1 MHGLHYEK
9 GADGIVTI
17 TMDMEGPVNS
27 MNELFSPAFESIVE
41 RLEAE
46 TDLTGIIL
54 ASAKKTFFAGGN
66 LHMLLSIKE
75 EQQAEFHAGVEHSK
89 AVMRRYEMLPVPKV
103 AAINGAALGGGFE
116 LCLLHNR
123 RIAWND
129 RSVKIGLPE
138 VTLGLLPGAG
148 GVVRMTHLLG
158 VQAAMPY
165 LVEGKQV
172 SPEEAKAAGL
182 IHDTVDSVDEL
193 IPAARAWILSATGNM
208 QATLQPWD
216 DPTRKIPGGT
226 ANSPKLA
233 PMIVVGAA
241 MMADK
246 TKGRLPAPVKILD
259 TMLEATRVKFDVALK
274 IEGRNLAYLVTTPQA
289 KNMITAFFF
298 NLNKVNGGGS
308 RPKDVPPSK
317 VKKLG
322 VIGAGMMGQGIA
334 YVSAMA
340 GIEVVLKDVDLAGAE
355 RGKAYAE
362 KLLTKRVDRGKMT
375 AEKKQAVLDLIK
387 PTAHAADLAGCD
399 LVIEAVFERIELKNQ
414 VVKEHESL
422 LAEGGV
428 WGSNTST
435 LPITRLAEAS
445 QRPDHF
451 IGLHFFSPVDK
462 MPLLEIVVGK
472 GTSDETLARSFDYA
486 RQIKKTPIVVEDAVG
501 FYTSRTIG
509 THIMEGAQL
518 VHEGVDP
525 VRIEALAR
533 GLMYPV
539 GPLTMLDEVSLSLSK
554 DIYNTQVAMG
564 LVKKEDNPTPDATA
578 LIESLVDAHDRPG
591 KKAGR
596 GFYDYEA
603 GAKTMWP
610 GLAKWKK
617 DVDISDRDIEDRL
630 LFRPVIESLKCFEE
644 GVLRNVPDANIGSIM
659 GIGAPPWTGGYLQY
673 VNTYGLDR
681 FVARCTELAEKYG
694 PRFAAPEVV
703 KKYARE
709 NKLFV

>member
-1 MHGLHYEK
+1 MHGLSYAK
-9 GADGIVTI
+9 DADGIVTI

-27 MNELFSPAFESIVE
+27 MNEHFSLAFESIVE
-41 RLEAE
+41 KLEAE
-46 TDLTGIIL
+46 KDLTGIIL

-66 LHMLLSIKE
+66 LHMLLSIQPE
-75 EQQAEFHAGVEHSK
+75 RQAEFHAGVEHSK
-89 AVMRRYEMLPVPKV
+89 AVMRRYELLPVPKV

-129 RSVKIGLPE
+129 RSVKVGLPE

-158 VQAAMPY
+158 VQDAMPY
-165 LVEGKQV
+165 LIEGKQV
-172 SPEEAKAAGL
+172 SPEDAKAAGL
-182 IHDTVDSVDEL
+182 IHDTVATLEDL
-193 IPAARAWILSATGNM
+193 LPAARAWILESQGKL
-208 QATLQPWD
+208 QATIQPWD

-233 PMIVVGAA
+233 PMIAVGAA

-246 TKGRLPAPVKILD
+246 TKGRLPAPVKIFD

-274 IEGRNLAYLVTTPQA
+274 IEGRNFAYLVTTPQA

-340 GIEVVLKDVDLAGAE
+340 GIEVVLKDVELAGAE
-355 RGKAYAE
+355 RGKTYSE
-362 KLLTKRVDRGKMT
+362 MLLTKRVSRGKM
-375 AEKKQAVLDLIK
+375 AEEKKQAVLDLIK
-387 PTAHAADLAGCD
+387 PTAHSGDLEGCD
-399 LVIEAVFERIELKNQ
+399 LVIEAVFERIDLKNQ

-422 LAEGGV
+422 LAEGGI
-428 WGSNTST
+428 WASNTST

-472 GTSDETLARSFDYA
+472 DTSDETLARSFDYA

-564 LVKKEDNPTPDATA
+564 LVKKEDNPTPAATA
-578 LIESLVDAHDRPG
+578 LIASLVDEHDRPG
-591 KKAGR
+591 KKIGR
-596 GFYDYEA
+596 GFYDY
-603 GAKTMWP
+603 GQGGKTMWP
-610 GLAKWKK
+610 GLANWKK
-617 DVDISDRDIEDRL
+617 DVDISDQDIEDRL
-630 LFRPVIESLKCFEE
+630 LFRPVIESLKCLEQ

-673 VNTYGLDR
+673 VNTYGLDH
-681 FVARCTELAEKYG
+681 FVARCAELTEKYG
-694 PRFAAPEVV
+694 PRFEAPEIV